1 MTQQAHI
8 ERIDV
13 AHGQGQYPV
22 YIGQGLISQPLV
34 WSGHL
39 SGQVLVV
46 TEDQVAKHYRSAI
59 ERALSGLCTFEVM
72 SIPTGEGSKS
82 VTQWSAILD
91 RLVGMNAQRDTT
103 VIALGGGVVGDLA
116 GFAAASY
123 MRGVRVIQMPTTLL
137 AQVDASIGGKT
148 GINHPM
154 GKNLIGAFHAPHA
167 VVIDLASLATLPDRD
182 YRAGL
187 AEVIKYGALGDLAF
201 FEWLEA
207 HTDALN
213 KRDTEILRFAIQ
225 TSVEAKKA
233 VVMRD
238 EKESGERALLNFGHT
253 FAHALEA
260 LTDYTSLRHGEA
272 VAIGMVLA
280 TRLSERLGQVP
291 AGTAARLKKLI
302 EKVGLPSELPA
313 GQEPKKLIER
323 MRLDKKNKDN
333 TIRLVLLTSLGHAVV
348 QPCPEEQIA
357 WAFE

>member
-1 MTQQAHI
+1 MTHETHH

-13 AHGQGQYPV
+13 PHGQGQYPV
-22 YIGQGLISQPLV
+22 YIGHGLISQPAV

-46 TEDQVAKHYRSAI
+46 TEEQVAKHYKPMI
-59 ERALSGLCTFEVM
+59 EQALSGLCAFEVM
-72 SIPTGEGSKS
+72 SVPAGEGSKS
-82 VTQWSAILD
+82 VAQWSAILD
-91 RLVGMNAQRDTT
+91 RLVAMNAQRDAT

-167 VVIDLASLATLPDRD
+167 VVIDLATLATLSDRD
-182 YRAGL
+182 YQAGL

-213 KRDTEILRFAIQ
+213 KRDAEVLKTTIR

-233 VVMRD
+233 VVVRD

-260 LTDYTSLRHGEA
+260 LTDYASLRHGEA

-291 AGTAARLKKLI
+291 SGTAERLKKLI
-302 EKVGLPSELPA
+302 DTVGLPSELPA

-348 QPCPEEQIA
+348 QPCPEDHIA
-357 WAFE
+357 LAFD

>member
-1 MTQQAHI
+1 MTQSIH
-8 ERIDV
+8 IDV
-13 AHGQGQYPV
+13 PHGQGQYSI
-22 YIGQGLISQPLV
+22 YIGHGLISDPLV
-34 WSGHL
+34 WSHHL

-46 TEDQVAKHYRSAI
+46 TEDQVAQHYQPTI
-59 ERALSGLCTFEVM
+59 EQALSGVSAFEIM
-72 SIPTGEGSKS
+72 SVPAGEGSKS
-82 VTQWSAILD
+82 IAQWSAILD
-91 RLVGMNAQRDTT
+91 QLVAMNAQRDAT
-103 VIALGGGVVGDLA
+103 VIALGGGMVGDLA

-123 MRGVRVIQMPTTLL
+123 MRGVRIIQIPTTLL

-154 GKNLIGAFHAPHA
+154 GKNLIGAFHAPNA
-167 VVIDLASLATLPDRD
+167 VVIDPATLDTLPDRD

-187 AEVIKYGALGDLAF
+187 AEVIKYGAIGDLEF

-207 HTDALN
+207 NTDALN
-213 KRDTEILRFAIQ
+213 ARDADVLKTTIQ

-233 VVMRD
+233 VVVRD

-260 LTDYTSLRHGEA
+260 LTDYKSLRHGEA

-291 AGTAARLKKLI
+291 VGTATRLKALI
-302 EKVGLPSELPA
+302 DHVGLPSELPA
-313 GQEPKKLIER
+313 GQDPTDLIER

-333 TIRLVLLTSLGHAVV
+333 TIRLVLLTSLGQAVV
-348 QPCPEEQIA
+348 QPCSEDQIGL
-357 WAFE
+357 AFQ